1 MMNGRVWLSFCALAF
16 GAMAMMALISL
27 EMRDPFDF
35 SKLSSFRLTIYF
47 ALLVGPIF
55 YWLYIFFRR
64 RGMQVIMRSRPQ
76 LSLSAFLLGE
86 MLALTMTSLRIVTPI
101 PFAAVTTL
109 HLIFYIAT
117 LAALGL
123 AWAILFF
130 RRATVAPAMA
140 NGQSA

>member
-1 MMNGRVWLSFCALAF
+1 
-16 GAMAMMALISL
+16 MAMMALISL
-27 EMRDPFDF
+27 EMRHPFDF
-35 SKLSSFRLTIYF
+35 GKLSGFRLTIYF

-64 RGMQVIMRSRPQ
+64 RGMKVIMRSRPQ

-86 MLALTMTSLRIVTPI
+86 MLALTIVSLRIVTPI
-101 PFAAVTTL
+101 PFAAVTTPQL
-109 HLIFYIAT
+109 AFYIVT

-140 NGQSA
+140 NEHNA